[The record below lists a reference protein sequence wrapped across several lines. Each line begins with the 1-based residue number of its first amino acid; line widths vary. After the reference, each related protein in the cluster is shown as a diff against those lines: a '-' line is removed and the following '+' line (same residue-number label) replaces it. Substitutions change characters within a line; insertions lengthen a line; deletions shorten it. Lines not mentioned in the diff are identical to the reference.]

1 MLNML
6 YNKDFLLKLD
16 KSKNK
21 TIYAR
26 ITALKFDE
34 SPIET
39 IEGRVTGGSI
49 NLDGASALR
58 RSCSLTMVAQNFNYS
73 DYYWGL
79 KTKFKLEIGVEN
91 LVDPLMPNIIW
102 FKQGIYLITGFNTSQ
117 NLNNFTISINGKD
130 KMCLLNGEISG
141 SLESSV
147 DFGSIEEETE
157 DGVWLIRKIPI
168 PEIIK
173 NMIHTYAKEPY
184 HNIII
189 NDLDTYGLELLE
201 YRYDIP
207 MYLYRLQNSSIFN
220 NVIIENRDTKV
231 YLSLDQDG
239 TLFNEEPVLLENVPV
254 SHLDQMVDGMTGST
268 KPMPVKIDDNI
279 VYLAK
284 IEYGQTAGYRTTDLT
299 YAGDLIANIGESLT
313 SVLDKIRNMLVE
325 FEYFYDV
332 DGRFIFQKKKSF
344 VSTLWSP
351 IGLDEDG
358 RQAVTE
364 SLMLSSS
371 SAYTFSGG
379 ELVTTFNNNPNLLNM
394 RNDYSI
400 WGERTS
406 ASGASIPIHM
416 RYAIDNKPIRYKPIV
431 VKDEE
436 LVDYNKK
443 HNTSMKGQDFGDLV
457 YTTDEWD
464 WREIIYI
471 MAKDYYKYN
480 YLDDFE
486 LKIIQANPK
495 DYPTGQTGYESYYID
510 IQGFWRQ
517 LYNPELKN
525 KIIELETRVGP
536 DGNSGELIKELNAK
550 KETLSRLEKE
560 ISELKEELNNNE
572 IQDERL
578 QEIYTQF
585 INKQNELTLIR
596 NEITLLENEQIEKSN
611 ALTKYKEEILNY
623 YYEDENLEKR
633 FWNKNVFE
641 RPEALNF
648 WFDFLDAE
656 GQLQQFNVKS
666 AGSRSK
672 SINDTSIKSIYFRE
686 TPAVIFYKSGEEIKE
701 LSGYKYI
708 QIPEAN
714 MDLMFSISA
723 QGKSAKDKLDEL
735 IYQHGYCTESASIT
749 AIPIY
754 YLEPNTRIHIYNED
768 TKLNGEYIVNKIT
781 LPLAYNGTM
790 SITATKV
797 AESLY

>member
-1 MLNML
+1 ML